1 MDTGSPLEHAQQLVY
16 RIVELVDDAFLQR
29 DDGIFRNRDVLRA
42 HLRAT
47 PCDVAET
54 DAVAAPAASSRLR
67 PCAPLGGATPRAAAI
82 VGAVIG
88 TLGGRRLRGKMAAA
102 FGNDH
107 PAAFVEDAL
116 AIALAVAVVMM
127 LP

>member
-1 MDTGSPLEHAQQLVY
+1 MDTGSPLEHAQQLGY

-54 DAVAAPAASSRLR
+54 DAVAAPQMAEAW
-67 PCAPLGGATPRAAAI
+67 LGIERVHLERGVVENEAGADE
-82 VGAVIG
+82 
-88 TLGGRRLRGKMAAA
+88 L
-102 FGNDH
+102 
-107 PAAFVEDAL
+107 FVQVMITQDVADILAQETFDAL
-116 AIALAVAVVMM
+116 AELLDA
-127 LP
+127 